1 MDEKNENRGVV
12 RGRKP
17 GVPNRTTKE
26 SRKAI
31 ALFVEQNLPRLDM
44 WLNQVANGLPK
55 VDAEGEPVRDTVGS
69 VVFVVRPDPA
79 GAMKA
84 LSDIMEYHLPK
95 LSRQDVQLTGMVAHV
110 DGSEWTQE
118 ELQKLPLSELKRMAL
133 EHYSQRG
140 DTIDVTPTEV
150 LPDWLKPDEN
160 ASDVGSE

>member
-1 MDEKNENRGVV
+1 MREMDEKNENRGVI

-95 LSRQDVQLTGMVAHV
+95 LSRQDVAVSGVVAHLEV
-110 DGSEWTQE
+110 DSLTAEDLT
-118 ELQKLPLSELKRMAL
+118 KLSLSDLKRLAL
-133 EHYSQRG
+133 DTYSQRG
-140 DTIDVTPTEV
+140 DTIDVEATVVEPLPSWLDPTG
-150 LPDWLKPDEN
+150 N
-160 ASDVGSE
+160 AD